1 MGAPPFPT
9 RETGAHASSTRAHGP
24 RKLSAHR
31 NETGPCGPCRE
42 HGGGGRQCQGTVRA
56 APDDAALRGCTQGRQ
71 AGLRP
76 PRPLPTPHAPGW
88 VTGIHSKSSAVHL
101 LPAGAEGHGIHPSST
116 SPGSQGP
123 RGRALCASSRVLMAR
138 SCWGAGL
145 QRGVERGLV
154 LCPLGGR
161 GPGRAAGCRQSRRRG
176 QPWPPRRADA
186 GERPCAVT
194 AGRGR
199 RRGAS
204 EHPPPRPS
212 TPTPPR
218 TEAPLSY
225 PKGQDC
231 TPTAPGARRGRGH
244 CPCSSCSRL
253 EIVTEQ
259 QDSGSPEP
267 TASPAPGRPLSP
279 RPSSPRPTPSGR
291 PKHSHEA

>member
-71 AGLRP
+71 AGLGP
-76 PRPLPTPHAPGW
+76 PGPLATPHAPGW
-88 VTGIHSKSSAVHL
+88 VTGIRSKSSAVRL

-154 LCPLGGR
+154 LCPLVGCGRAGRQGAGRAGGGV
-161 GPGRAAGCRQSRRRG
+161 GPGPRDAQTRANGHARSQQGG
-176 QPWPPRRADA
+176 
-186 GERPCAVT
+186 G
-194 AGRGR
+194 G
-199 RRGAS
+199 GAEPLS
-204 EHPPPRPS
+204 TRLLAPPPPRPREQKPHYLIPKVK
-212 TPTPPR
+212 TAHPQPR
-218 TEAPLSY
+218 
-225 PKGQDC
+225 
-231 TPTAPGARRGRGH
+231 
-244 CPCSSCSRL
+244 
-253 EIVTEQ
+253 
-259 QDSGSPEP
+259 EP
-267 TASPAPGRPLSP
+267 AGGGGTVPAPPAPDSRS
-279 RPSSPRPTPSGR
+279 
-291 PKHSHEA
+291 